1 MMSDITFNDAN
12 FETDVI
18 KAPELVL
25 VDFFAVWC
33 GPCKILAPILDKLA
47 LAYSGKVK
55 IGKLDVEE
63 NEQTVTR
70 YEISHMPTLIFFKKG
85 EMVER
90 LVGFQSEEALKKKIE
105 ELL

>member
-1 MMSDITFNDAN
+1 MSDLTFTDAN
-12 FETDVI
+12 FETEVL
-18 KAPELVL
+18 KASELVL

-33 GPCKILAPILDKLA
+33 GPCKILAPILEKLSGTYA
-47 LAYSGKVK
+47 GKVK

-90 LVGFQSEEALKKKIE
+90 LVGFQSEEALKAKIE
-105 ELL
+105 TLL